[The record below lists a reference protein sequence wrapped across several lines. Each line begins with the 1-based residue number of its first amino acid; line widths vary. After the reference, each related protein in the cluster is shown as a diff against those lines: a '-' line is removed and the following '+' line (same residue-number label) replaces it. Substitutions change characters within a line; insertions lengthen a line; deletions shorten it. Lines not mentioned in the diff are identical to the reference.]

1 MGVSLG
7 SGLRSSIGA
16 VQGAANEVGRIT
28 VTMINTTNSY
38 QGPANNAGLQ
48 LSTRLA
54 TGIRSGIGLVQTN
67 SRSVGEMTKELVN
80 AAVAQQ
86 TPAYNAGKGVAD
98 KLASGLKD
106 GQSGVKTAAS
116 NTGGA
121 ASALADAAN
130 DQRGDAYSAG
140 QNIARGLANGISDG
154 VGWII
159 SAARSAVRQGI
170 NAGKDEAG
178 IASPSKVARFEIG
191 QMWGKGLALGI
202 LDSSREIEEAVK
214 DTMSPMTETFNSD
227 GGLVNALNQLS
238 GGNLYNA
245 VKEGMES
252 ANLGIYLD
260 GREVGRTVR
269 DMRGG
274 SVAWA

>member
-1 MGVSLG
+1 
-7 SGLRSSIGA
+7 
-16 VQGAANEVGRIT
+16 
-28 VTMINTTNSY
+28 
-38 QGPANNAGLQ
+38 
-48 LSTRLA
+48 
-54 TGIRSGIGLVQTN
+54 
-67 SRSVGEMTKELVN
+67 
-80 AAVAQQ
+80 
-86 TPAYNAGKGVAD
+86 VAD

-106 GQSGVKTAAS
+106 GQSGVSTAAQ
-116 NTGGA
+116 NTGGK
-121 ASALADAAN
+121 ASALVDAAN
-130 DQRGDAYSAG
+130 DAKGDAYSAG